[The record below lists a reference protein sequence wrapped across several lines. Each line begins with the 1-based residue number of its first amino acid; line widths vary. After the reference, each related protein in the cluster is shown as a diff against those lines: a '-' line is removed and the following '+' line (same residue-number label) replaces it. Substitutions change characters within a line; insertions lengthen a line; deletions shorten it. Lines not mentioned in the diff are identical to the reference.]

1 MDDGK
6 QEQFQEEDV
15 STLTMDHSAIY
26 LEVYKNRELVLLQKI
41 SLIAGGNGCKVK
53 RCLECYTGNDCL
65 IDGKGNVSPK

>member
-26 LEVYKNRELVLLQKI
+26 LEVNKNKELVLIQKI
-41 SLIAGGNGCKVK
+41 TLIIGGNGCKVR

-65 IDGKGNVSPK
+65 IDGNGNVGSK